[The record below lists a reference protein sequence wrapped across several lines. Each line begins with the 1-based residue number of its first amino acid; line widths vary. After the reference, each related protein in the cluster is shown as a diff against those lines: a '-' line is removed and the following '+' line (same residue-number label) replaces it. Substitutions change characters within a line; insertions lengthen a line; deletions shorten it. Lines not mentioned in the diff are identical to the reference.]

1 MGNLTRCLTIAPSSE
16 FGALATNTVEAAKVT
31 TNLRIITSPGFA
43 LWQLCPSWDALSVM
57 YITESAETPLLLC
70 VCFGKVKSNA
80 RPDQLITFTR
90 CLREALPIKYRD
102 LPAAARNQT
111 GTFQVPGSIRDG
123 WPLDTQHFGEE
134 TLRNR
139 QSVVVAAVS
148 HHE

>member
-1 MGNLTRCLTIAPSSE
+1 MERPYRNRHRRKGEPEQPRVGLAPLHPSYGKPHAGLTIAPSSE

-90 CLREALPIKYRD
+90 CLREALPIEYRD

-111 GTFQVPGSIRDG
+111 GTF
-123 WPLDTQHFGEE
+123 
-134 TLRNR
+134 
-139 QSVVVAAVS
+139 
-148 HHE
+148 